1 MNNQLKNK
9 LRLGFSL
16 LILAGICTF
25 IYSFFYGE
33 PFDEYFYLGM
43 IMIGGAVAFKKIE
56 ESSKSNK
63 GKKKVKLNAINC

>member
-9 LRLGFSL
+9 LRLGFSIL

-43 IMIGGAVAFKKIE
+43 IMIGGAVVHLKKIE
-56 ESSKSNK
+56 ESIKSSKR
-63 GKKKVKLNAINC
+63 KKKK

>member
-9 LRLGFSL
+9 LRLGFSIL

-25 IYSFFYGE
+25 IYSFLYGE

-43 IMIGGAVAFKKIE
+43 IMIGGAVVHLKKIE
-56 ESSKSNK
+56 ESSKSAK
-63 GKKKVKLNAINC
+63 RKKKK